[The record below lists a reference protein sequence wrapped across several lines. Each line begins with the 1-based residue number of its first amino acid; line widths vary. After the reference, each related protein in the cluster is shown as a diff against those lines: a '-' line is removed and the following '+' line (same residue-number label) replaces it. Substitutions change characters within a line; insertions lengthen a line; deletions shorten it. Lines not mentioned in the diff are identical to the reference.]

1 MAKYEVAFTREET
14 ILTRYYITVEAD
26 GADAAKQKVL
36 AFDTTVDEEMTIV
49 EGKCLGIEATM
60 MSGVDWVTE
69 LEKEYA

>member
-26 GADAAKQKVL
+26 TPDAAKLKVL
-36 AFDTTVDEEMTIV
+36 TFDTTVEEEMTIV

-60 MSGVDWVTE
+60 MSGVDWVQE
-69 LEKEYA
+69 LEGAYA

>member
-26 GADAAKQKVL
+26 SPEAAKQKVL
-36 AFDTTVDEEMTIV
+36 NYDTTVEEETTIV
-49 EGKCLGIEATM
+49 EGKCLGMEDSM

-69 LEKEYA
+69 LERELA

>member
-26 GADAAKQKVL
+26 SEDAATQKVL
-36 AFDTTVDEEMTIV
+36 QFDTTVEEEMTIV

-69 LEKEYA
+69 LEREMA